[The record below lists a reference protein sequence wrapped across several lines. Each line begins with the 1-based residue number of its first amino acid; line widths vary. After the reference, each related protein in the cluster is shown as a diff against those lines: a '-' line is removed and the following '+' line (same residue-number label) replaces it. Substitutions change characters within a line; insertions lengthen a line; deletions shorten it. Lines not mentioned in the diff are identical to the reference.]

1 MEAIVKAIV
10 RDERTVMTVSTL
22 LEDYMGVSGV
32 CLSVPTIVGRQGAIR
47 TLNIALSP
55 TERKQFLASAEVIR
69 RAQEAT
75 QIDC

>member
-1 MEAIVKAIV
+1 
-10 RDERTVMTVSTL
+10 
-22 LEDYMGVSGV
+22 MGVSGV